1 MADVTY
7 EDLLYD
13 LQVSDKIPLVADLLP
28 DED

>member
-13 LQVSDKIPLVADLLP
+13 LQMSDRIPLVADLLP
-28 DED
+28 DDN